1 MSKAEVINII
11 RAYLNVLKQEG
22 IVIEKA
28 FLYGSYARDEASESS
43 DIDLLLVSSLF
54 DTDDDY
60 VLSKPWVYTTKVDH
74 RIEPLAVGLK
84 RFQTDNVSPILE
96 LVRQEGIE
104 VQA

>member
-60 VLSKPWVYTTKVDH
+60 VLSKPWIYTTKVDH